1 MKTNHRFCTA
11 LGLCSVLL
19 LLASSPQAEVYRW
32 VDENGKTHYSDKKP
46 KSEAEDI
53 TEAVKKQNI
62 DTSIEEQRK
71 LQEIFRPENDADREY
86 YRQQQLKNQPTPEH
100 IQHCNKQRRYLSKID
115 GRVQFVDEEGNVVPV
130 TEKQRQQRV
139 EELQRYLVEHCS

>member
-71 LQEIFRPENDADREY
+71 LQEIFRPENEADREY

-100 IQHCNKQRRYLSKID
+100 IQHCNKQRRYLKKID

-139 EELQRYLVEHCS
+139 EELQRYLAEHCS

>member
-46 KSEAEDI
+46 KTKAEDI

-71 LQEIFRPENDADREY
+71 LQEIFRPENEADREY

-100 IQHCNKQRRYLSKID
+100 RQHCNKQRRYLNKID

-139 EELQRYLVEHCS
+139 EELQRYLAEHCS

>member
-71 LQEIFRPENDADREY
+71 LQEIFRPENEADREY
-86 YRQQQLKNQPTPEH
+86 HRQQQLKNQPTPEH
-100 IQHCNKQRRYLSKID
+100 IQHCNKQRRYLNKID

-139 EELQRYLVEHCS
+139 EELQRYLAEHCS

>member
-71 LQEIFRPENDADREY
+71 LQEIFRPENEADREY

-100 IQHCNKQRRYLSKID
+100 IQHCNKQRRYLNKID

>member
-1 MKTNHRFCTA
+1 MKINHRCYTA
-11 LGLCSVLL
+11 LGLFSVLL
-19 LLASSPQAEVYRW
+19 LFASSSHAEVYRW

-46 KSEAEDI
+46 KTDAEDI
-53 TEAVKKQNI
+53 TQAVKKQNI
-62 DTSIEEQRK
+62 DSSIEEQRK
-71 LQEIFRPENDADREY
+71 LQEIFRPENEADREY

-100 IQHCNKQRRYLSKID
+100 IQHCNKQRRYLNKID

-139 EELQRYLVEHCS
+139 EELQRYLAEHCS